1 MLYTIYT
8 EHIPFRLENFH
19 DSFSLDEVLYVF
31 HEGLSGFGEL
41 AKYGKL
47 CYANANMIGI
57 KNNGEVKVWIN

>member
-1 MLYTIYT
+1 M
-8 EHIPFRLENFH
+8 
-19 DSFSLDEVLYVF
+19 LYVF
-31 HEGLSGFGEL
+31 HEGLSGYGEL